1 MPRVDARPVP
11 GLTPSRGSLTTL
23 APMRTA
29 VLVPTYQ
36 ERANISDLLR
46 AIRAAAPKV
55 DVLVIDDASPDG
67 TADAAEAVG
76 AELGQVEVLR
86 RAGKDGLGNAYRAGF
101 AHALAQGYDVLVTFD
116 ADFSHEPD
124 AIPVLLRTLEEGC
137 DLVIGSR
144 YVPGGSTPNWPA
156 HRRALSRYGN
166 RYTGWV
172 LGLDVRDITSGF
184 RAYRAETLLAIE
196 YATTVA
202 SGYAFMTELAVR
214 IHASGASIGEV
225 AIEFRDRERGA
236 SKMSGRIIAES
247 MVRVTWWGLRGRLRR
262 RRPTRP

>member
-1 MPRVDARPVP
+1 MH
-11 GLTPSRGSLTTL
+11 TL
-23 APMRTA
+23 

-36 ERANISDLLR
+36 ERANIEDLLR
-46 AIRAAAPKV
+46 AIRAKAPEV
-55 DVLVIDDASPDG
+55 DVLVIDDSSPDG
-67 TADAAEAVG
+67 TADVAEEVG

-86 RAGKDGLGNAYRAGF
+86 RAAKDGLGNAYRAGF

-124 AIPVLLRTLEEGC
+124 AIPVLLRKLDEGC

-166 RYTGWV
+166 RYTGLV

-196 YATTVA
+196 YATTRA

-214 IHASGASIGEV
+214 IAASGATIGEV
-225 AIEFRDRERGA
+225 AIEFRDRERGT

-247 MVRVTWWGLRGRLRR
+247 MVRVTWWGIRGRLRR
-262 RRPTRP
+262 RPVRP

>member
-1 MPRVDARPVP
+1 
-11 GLTPSRGSLTTL
+11 
-23 APMRTA
+23 MRA
-29 VLVPTYQ
+29 VVLVPTYQ
-36 ERANISDLLR
+36 ERANIEDLLR
-46 AIRAAAPKV
+46 AVRAKAPEV

-101 AHALAQGYDVLVTFD
+101 AHALAQGYDILVTFD

-124 AIPVLLRTLEEGC
+124 AIPTLLRRLEDGC

-172 LGLDVRDITSGF
+172 LGLYVRDITSGF
-184 RAYRAETLLAIE
+184 RAYRGETLLAIE
-196 YATTVA
+196 YATTRA

-214 IHASGASIGEV
+214 IAARGATIAEV

-236 SKMSGRIIAES
+236 SKMSARIIAES
-247 MVRVTWWGLRGRLRR
+247 MVRVTWWGIRGRLRTAATTAR
-262 RRPTRP
+262 ARATPTKPARP

>member
-1 MPRVDARPVP
+1 V
-11 GLTPSRGSLTTL
+11 TTL
-23 APMRTA
+23 APMRAA

-36 ERANISDLLR
+36 ERANIEDLLR
-46 AIRAAAPKV
+46 AIRAKAPEV

-86 RAGKDGLGNAYRAGF
+86 RAAKDGLGNAYRAGF

-124 AIPVLLRTLEEGC
+124 AIPVLLRKLDDGC

-184 RAYRAETLLAIE
+184 RAYRASTLLAIE
-196 YATTVA
+196 YATTRA

-214 IHASGASIGEV
+214 IAASGATIGEV
-225 AIEFRDRERGA
+225 AIEFRDRERGT

-247 MVRVTWWGLRGRLRR
+247 MVRVTWWGIRGRLRR
-262 RRPTRP
+262 GPARP

>member
-1 MPRVDARPVP
+1 
-11 GLTPSRGSLTTL
+11 
-23 APMRTA
+23 MRA
-29 VLVPTYQ
+29 VVLVPTYQ
-36 ERANISDLLR
+36 ERANIEDLLR
-46 AIRAAAPKV
+46 AIRAKAPAV

-67 TADAAEAVG
+67 TADAAEAVA
-76 AELGQVEVLR
+76 AELGQIEVLR

-101 AHALAQGYDVLVTFD
+101 AQALAQGYDVLVTFD

-124 AIPVLLRTLEEGC
+124 AIPGVLRTLEDDGC

-144 YVPGGSTPNWPA
+144 YVAGGSTPNWPA

-172 LGLDVRDITSGF
+172 LRLPVRDITSGF
-184 RAYRAETLLAIE
+184 RAYRASTLLDIE
-196 YATTVA
+196 YATTRA

-214 IHASGASIGEV
+214 IADRGAKIGEV
-225 AIEFRDRERGA
+225 AIEFRDRERGT

-247 MVRVTWWGLRGRLRR
+247 MARVTWWGIKGRLRR
-262 RRPTRP
+262 GPARP

>member
-1 MPRVDARPVP
+1 
-11 GLTPSRGSLTTL
+11 
-23 APMRTA
+23 MRAA

-36 ERANISDLLR
+36 ERANIEDLLR
-46 AIRAAAPKV
+46 AIRAKAPEV
-55 DVLVIDDASPDG
+55 DVVVIDDASPDG
-67 TADAAEAVG
+67 TADAAETVG
-76 AELGQVEVLR
+76 AELGQVQVLR
-86 RAGKDGLGNAYRAGF
+86 RAAKDGLGNAYRAGF

-124 AIPVLLRTLEEGC
+124 AIGVLLRKLDDDGC

-144 YVPGGSTPNWPA
+144 YIEGGSTPNWPA

-172 LGLDVRDITSGF
+172 LRLPVRDITSGF
-184 RAYRAETLLAIE
+184 RAYRASTLLAIE
-196 YATTVA
+196 YATTRA

-214 IHASGASIGEV
+214 IEAKGATIGEV
-225 AIEFRDRERGA
+225 AIEFRDRERGT

-247 MVRVTWWGLRGRLRR
+247 MARVTWWGIKGRLRR
-262 RRPTRP
+262 RPASR

>member
-1 MPRVDARPVP
+1 
-11 GLTPSRGSLTTL
+11 
-23 APMRTA
+23 MRAA

-36 ERANISDLLR
+36 ERANIEDLLR
-46 AIRAAAPKV
+46 AVRAKAPEV

-86 RAGKDGLGNAYRAGF
+86 RAAKDGLGNAYRAGF
-101 AHALAQGYDVLVTFD
+101 AQALAEGYDVLVTFD

-124 AIPVLLRTLEEGC
+124 AIGTLLRKLEDGC

-172 LGLDVRDITSGF
+172 LRLPVRDITSGF
-184 RAYRAETLLAIE
+184 RAYRASTLLAIE
-196 YATTVA
+196 YATTRA

-214 IHASGASIGEV
+214 IEASGATIGE
-225 AIEFRDRERGA
+225 APIEFRDRERGT
-236 SKMSGRIIAES
+236 SKMSARIIAES
-247 MVRVTWWGLRGRLRR
+247 MARVTWWGIRGRLRR
-262 RRPTRP
+262 RPASP

>member
-1 MPRVDARPVP
+1 
-11 GLTPSRGSLTTL
+11 
-23 APMRTA
+23 MRTK

-36 ERANISDLLR
+36 ERANIEDLLR
-46 AIRAAAPKV
+46 AIRAKAPEV

-86 RAGKDGLGNAYRAGF
+86 RQAKDGLGNAYRAGF
-101 AHALAQGYDVLVTFD
+101 AHALAQGYDALVTFD

-124 AIPVLLRTLEEGC
+124 AIPSLVRRLEDGC

-144 YVPGGSTPNWPA
+144 YVAGGSTPNWPA

-172 LGLDVRDITSGF
+172 LRLPVRDITSGF
-184 RAYRAETLLAIE
+184 RVYRAETLLAIE
-196 YATTVA
+196 YATTRA

-214 IHASGASIGEV
+214 IAARGARIEEV
-225 AIEFRDRERGA
+225 AIEFRDRERGT

-247 MVRVTWWGLRGRLRR
+247 MARVTWWGLRGRLRR
-262 RRPTRP
+262 GPKPATPSP

>member
-1 MPRVDARPVP
+1 
-11 GLTPSRGSLTTL
+11 
-23 APMRTA
+23 MRAA

-36 ERANISDLLR
+36 ERANIDDLLR
-46 AIRAAAPKV
+46 AIRAKAPEV

-76 AELGQVEVLR
+76 AELGQVQVLR
-86 RAGKDGLGNAYRAGF
+86 RAAKDGLGNAYRAGF
-101 AHALAQGYDVLVTFD
+101 AQALAQGYDVLVTFD

-124 AIPVLLRTLEEGC
+124 AIPALLRKLDEDGC

-144 YVPGGSTPNWPA
+144 YVEGGSTPNWPA

-172 LGLDVRDITSGF
+172 LRLPVRDITSGF
-184 RAYRAETLLAIE
+184 RAYRASTLLAIE
-196 YATTVA
+196 YATTRA

-214 IHASGASIGEV
+214 IEAKGATIGEV
-225 AIEFRDRERGA
+225 AIEFRDRERGT

-247 MVRVTWWGLRGRLRR
+247 MARVTWWGIRGRLRR
-262 RRPTRP
+262 RPAPR

>member
-1 MPRVDARPVP
+1 
-11 GLTPSRGSLTTL
+11 
-23 APMRTA
+23 MRAA

-36 ERANISDLLR
+36 ERDNIEDLLR
-46 AIRAAAPKV
+46 AIRSKAPEV

-67 TADAAEAVG
+67 TADAAEAVA
-76 AELGQVEVLR
+76 AELGHVDVLR

-116 ADFSHEPD
+116 ADFSHDPA
-124 AIPVLLRTLEEGC
+124 AIPVLLQALEDGC

-144 YVPGGSTPNWPA
+144 YVDGGSTPSWPV

-172 LGLDVRDITSGF
+172 LRLPVRDITSGF
-184 RAYRAETLLAIE
+184 RAYRSTTLLAIE
-196 YATTVA
+196 YATTRA

-214 IHASGASIGEV
+214 IEAQGARIGEV
-225 AIEFRDRERGA
+225 PIEFRDRERGI

-247 MVRVTWWGLRGRLRR
+247 MARVTWWGIRGRLGRTRR
-262 RRPTRP
+262 

>member
-1 MPRVDARPVP
+1 
-11 GLTPSRGSLTTL
+11 
-23 APMRTA
+23 MRA
-29 VLVPTYQ
+29 VVLVPTYQ
-36 ERANISDLLR
+36 ERANIDDLLR
-46 AIRAAAPKV
+46 AIRAKAPEV

-67 TADAAEAVG
+67 TADLAEEVAAEV
-76 AELGQVEVLR
+76 GQVEVLR

-124 AIPVLLRTLEEGC
+124 AIPVLLRKLEDGC

-214 IHASGASIGEV
+214 IHASGATIGEV
-225 AIEFRDRERGA
+225 AIEFRDRERGT

-247 MVRVTWWGLRGRLRR
+247 MVRVTWWGLKGRLRR
-262 RRPTRP
+262 RPATPGS

>member
-1 MPRVDARPVP
+1 MVGDGCV
-11 GLTPSRGSLTTL
+11 TTL

-36 ERANISDLLR
+36 ERANIEDLLR
-46 AIRAAAPKV
+46 AIRAKAPEV
-55 DVLVIDDASPDG
+55 DVVVIDDASPDG
-67 TADAAEAVG
+67 TADVAEAVG

-101 AHALAQGYDVLVTFD
+101 AHALAQGYEVLVTFD

-124 AIPVLLRTLEEGC
+124 AIPVLLGKLEDDGC

-184 RAYRAETLLAIE
+184 RAYRADTLLAIE
-196 YATTVA
+196 YATTRA

-214 IHASGASIGEV
+214 IHALGATIGEV
-225 AIEFRDRERGA
+225 AIEFRDRERGT

-247 MVRVTWWGLRGRLRR
+247 MVRVTWWGVRGRLRR
-262 RRPTRP
+262 RRP

>member
-1 MPRVDARPVP
+1 
-11 GLTPSRGSLTTL
+11 
-23 APMRTA
+23 MRA
-29 VLVPTYQ
+29 VVLVPTYH
-36 ERANISDLLR
+36 ERANIDDLLR
-46 AIRAAAPKV
+46 AIRAKAPEV

-67 TADAAEAVG
+67 TADLAEEVAAEV
-76 AELGQVEVLR
+76 GQVEVLR

-124 AIPVLLRTLEEGC
+124 AIPVLLRKLEDGC

-214 IHASGASIGEV
+214 IHASGATIGEV
-225 AIEFRDRERGA
+225 AIEFRDRERGT

-247 MVRVTWWGLRGRLRR
+247 MVRVTWWGLKGRLRR
-262 RRPTRP
+262 RPATPGS

>member
-1 MPRVDARPVP
+1 
-11 GLTPSRGSLTTL
+11 
-23 APMRTA
+23 MRAA

-36 ERANISDLLR
+36 ERANIEDLLR
-46 AIRAAAPKV
+46 AIRSTAPHV

-67 TADAAEAVG
+67 TADAAATVA

-116 ADFSHEPD
+116 ADFSHEPR
-124 AIPVLLRTLEEGC
+124 AIPVLLRTLEDDGC

-184 RAYRAETLLAIE
+184 RAYRASTLLAIE
-196 YATTVA
+196 YATTRA

-214 IHASGASIGEV
+214 IAARGATIGEV
-225 AIEFRDRERGA
+225 PIEFRDRERGT

-247 MVRVTWWGLRGRLRR
+247 MARVTWWGIRGRLRR
-262 RRPTRP
+262 RSARP